1 MDAIHKQFLKI
12 SYLFD
17 KMDIRIQELHLL
29 LSNEKPEKTKKKIK
43 CEDKETILN
52 FK

>member
-17 KMDIRIQELHLL
+17 KIDLRIQELHLL
-29 LSNEKPEKTKKKIK
+29 LSNEKPQKTKKKII
-43 CEDKETILN
+43 CEEKETILI